1 MTLQEF
7 YSQQESGFDS
17 FCKTLIRNESIN
29 AHKEYAHRA
38 KRECSLSSLRSHE
51 WNELSQCDDDLT
63 LSDRFVAQGQT
74 VYVSDESLSNALR
87 FLPPIHRDV
96 ILLSYFLD
104 LSDVEIGHLLKTDP
118 RTIGYRRAAALK
130 KLRDALEA
138 QKP

>member
-1 MTLQEF
+1 M
-7 YSQQESGFDS
+7 
-17 FCKTLIRNESIN
+17 
-29 AHKEYAHRA
+29 
-38 KRECSLSSLRSHE
+38 
-51 WNELSQCDDDLT
+51 
-63 LSDRFVAQGQT
+63 
-74 VYVSDESLSNALR
+74 YVSDESLSNALR